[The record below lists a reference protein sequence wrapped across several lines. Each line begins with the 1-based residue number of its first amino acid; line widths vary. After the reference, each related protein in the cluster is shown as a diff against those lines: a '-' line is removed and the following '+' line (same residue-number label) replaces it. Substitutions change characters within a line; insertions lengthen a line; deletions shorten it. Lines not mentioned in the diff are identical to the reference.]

1 MTTYHNIR
9 IPVSHNETYERL
21 LALHDDDK
29 AGTIAAAL
37 DALAAK
43 AFPPSALGFVKII
56 PADIDIYRP
65 EYGDDPD
72 RAAHCPACEEP
83 LTANNVYLAFHSDNT
98 FGLICGQCVADY
110 NG

>member
-21 LALHDDDK
+21 LAHHGDDK

-43 AFPPSALGFVKII
+43 EFPPSVLGFVKII

-72 RAAHCPACEEP
+72 RAEQCAARED
-83 LTANNVYLAFHSDNT
+83 NNVYLAFHSDNT
-98 FGLICGQCVADY
+98 FGLICGRCVADY